1 MDIFV
6 TQDLFKDVQDI
17 KNLINPVILSKG
29 LLIGELLLKVQM
41 RMMLPDMRMELG
53 NGPRRPWMKA

>member
-29 LLIGELLLKVQM
+29 LLIGELLLKFQM
-41 RMMLPDMRMELG
+41 RMMLPDLAKKKVI
-53 NGPRRPWMKA
+53 NHD